1 MYIVY
6 KNIVCI
12 KKFSL
17 SCVLTL
23 SQILLI
29 FKAVTMYFMYVYI
42 KTLRGG
48 IKLHNWINIHS
59 KHRHWPREEDIM
71 SGFSSRPP
79 FVLYHCE
86 EKNKT
91 CPATRLSFLHLSMK
105 TLHTVHPKFGVIGKI
120 GAANLPAPPRALGS
134 GPRPFVR

>member
-1 MYIVY
+1 
-6 KNIVCI
+6 
-12 KKFSL
+12 
-17 SCVLTL
+17 
-23 SQILLI
+23 
-29 FKAVTMYFMYVYI
+29 
-42 KTLRGG
+42 
-48 IKLHNWINIHS
+48 
-59 KHRHWPREEDIM
+59 M

-86 EKNKT
+86 EKKKT